1 MKWYFSHKFVMS
13 SFAIALS
20 TTLISSQTHAAEQ
33 QLNEKLTN
41 ENTNQ
46 SDKKPIHSDPTNH
59 TESSRVAGDT
69 VQNDDIT
76 NLYSDNDLGEM
87 PKSEELSQAQSE
99 QGSDLDSAEADQDND
114 EIKNAYDNQNPN
126 NNALSNAER
135 QEDNS
140 TLTEQNQSNTDQ
152 PSTQDSADN
161 QPNPDAPD
169 NGGSGN
175 NQPTPD
181 APDNGDGGNNQP
193 NPDAP
198 DNGDGGN
205 NQPNPDAPDNG
216 DSGDNQPNPD
226 APDNGDGGDNQPN
239 PDKPG
244 SGDDGDNQPNPDKP
258 GSGDDGDNQ
267 PSPDTPDN
275 GDGGNNQ
282 PNPDKPGS
290 GDDGNNQ
297 PNPDK
302 PDKPGSGDGS
312 SNNPQP
318 DNPDN
323 GDGGNN
329 QPNPDKP
336 GSGDDGDN
344 QQKPDKPSN
353 GDGSSNN
360 PQPDNPNNGNEP
372 NTPSGGGSEVPDN
385 PHDEGNTSNPNDGS
399 HGGPSTPNNSGTDNT
414 KPSKPNG
421 QEDSNVTLNPGLN
434 TDNNDSNTTNNSM
447 NHANDNGNEPQYR
460 SSSHHEIASGGASVS
475 YGDLAKSEK
484 SQSNENQLINRFD
497 QMSAGSFKYNPFV
510 VNQVKQL
517 SSGAKTVSDKEISSV
532 LRRQTFAD
540 NAFLNELQKGTNYFK
555 FQYFNVLKSSDYY
568 KNLDNQVLALIT
580 GEIGS
585 MPDLKNPKRQQSSGK
600 YEYHSSSEDELTH
613 TTDEQSKNAIDIKF
627 ERTLFALITAM
638 IIIFVGMVL
647 GYFVNRRN
655 KKDGE

>member
-1 MKWYFSHKFVMS
+1 MLLYINLFYISSIIIISEFVNRGLHKISKGLIFVFNKLVLMKNRSFSYILYMNIKNMNFGGESMKWYFSHKFVMS

-41 ENTNQ
+41 ENTKQ

-59 TESSRVAGDT
+59 TESPRVAGDT
-69 VQNDDIT
+69 VQSDDKT
-76 NLYSDNDLGEM
+76 NLYSDNDLGDM
-87 PKSEELSQAQSE
+87 PKSEEPSQAQSE
-99 QGSDLDSAEADQDND
+99 QSSDIDS
-114 EIKNAYDNQNPN
+114 
-126 NNALSNAER
+126 
-135 QEDNS
+135 
-140 TLTEQNQSNTDQ
+140 TEQNEPNTDQ
-152 PSTQDSADN
+152 PSTQDNTDN
-161 QPNPDAPD
+161 QPNPDK
-169 NGGSGN
+169 
-175 NQPTPD
+175 
-181 APDNGDGGNNQP
+181 
-193 NPDAP
+193 
-198 DNGDGGN
+198 
-205 NQPNPDAPDNG
+205 
-216 DSGDNQPNPD
+216 
-226 APDNGDGGDNQPN
+226 PDNGDGGDNQPN
-239 PDKPG
+239 PD
-244 SGDDGDNQPNPDKP
+244 NP
-258 GSGDDGDNQ
+258 S
-267 PSPDTPDN
+267 
-275 GDGGNNQ
+275 
-282 PNPDKPGS
+282 
-290 GDDGNNQ
+290 
-297 PNPDK
+297 
-302 PDKPGSGDGS
+302 
-312 SNNPQP
+312 
-318 DNPDN
+318 
-323 GDGGNN
+323 
-329 QPNPDKP
+329 
-336 GSGDDGDN
+336 
-344 QQKPDKPSN
+344 
-353 GDGSSNN
+353 
-360 PQPDNPNNGNEP
+360 NGNEP
-372 NTPSGGGSEVPDN
+372 NTPSGGGSEVPEN
-385 PHDEGNTSNPNDGS
+385 PHDEGNTSTPNDDS
-399 HGGPSTPNNSGTDNT
+399 HGGPSTPNNSENDNT

-434 TDNNDSNTTNNSM
+434 TDNSDSNTTNNSM
-447 NHANDNGNEPQYR
+447 NHTNDNGNEPQYR

-497 QMSAGSFKYNPFV
+497 QMSTGSFKYNPFV

-613 TTDEQSKNAIDIKF
+613 TTDERSKNEIDIKF
-627 ERTLFALITAM
+627 EHTLFALITAM

>member
-1 MKWYFSHKFVMS
+1 SGDDS
-13 SFAIALS
+13 S
-20 TTLISSQTHAAEQ
+20 
-33 QLNEKLTN
+33 N
-41 ENTNQ
+41 
-46 SDKKPIHSDPTNH
+46 
-59 TESSRVAGDT
+59 
-69 VQNDDIT
+69 
-76 NLYSDNDLGEM
+76 
-87 PKSEELSQAQSE
+87 
-99 QGSDLDSAEADQDND
+99 
-114 EIKNAYDNQNPN
+114 NP
-126 NNALSNAER
+126 
-135 QEDNS
+135 Q
-140 TLTEQNQSNTDQ
+140 
-152 PSTQDSADN
+152 
-161 QPNPDAPD
+161 PD
-169 NGGSGN
+169 N
-175 NQPTPD
+175 
-181 APDNGDGGNNQP
+181 PDNGDSGDDSSNNPQ
-193 NPDAP
+193 P
-198 DNGDGGN
+198 DN
-205 NQPNPDAPDNG
+205 PDNG
-216 DSGDNQPNPD
+216 DSGDNQPN
-226 APDNGDGGDNQPN
+226 
-239 PDKPG
+239 
-244 SGDDGDNQPNPDKP
+244 
-258 GSGDDGDNQ
+258 
-267 PSPDTPDN
+267 
-275 GDGGNNQ
+275 
-282 PNPDKPGS
+282 
-290 GDDGNNQ
+290 
-297 PNPDK
+297 

-318 DNPDN
+318 DNPSN
-323 GDGGNN
+323 GDGGDN

-336 GSGDDGDN
+336 GS
-344 QQKPDKPSN
+344 

-360 PQPDNPNNGNEP
+360 PQPDNPSSGDDGDNQPNPDKPGSGDGSSNNPQPDNPSNGNEP
-372 NTPSGGGSEVPDN
+372 NTPSGGGSEVPEN
-385 PHDEGNTSNPNDGS
+385 PHDEGNTSTPNDDS
-399 HGGPSTPNNSGTDNT
+399 HGGSSTPNNSGNDNT

-434 TDNNDSNTTNNSM
+434 TDNSDSNTTNNSM
-447 NHANDNGNEPQYR
+447 NHTNDNGNEPQYR

-497 QMSAGSFKYNPFV
+497 QMSTGSFKYNPFV

-613 TTDEQSKNAIDIKF
+613 TTDEQSKNEIDIKF

>member
-1 MKWYFSHKFVMS
+1 
-13 SFAIALS
+13 
-20 TTLISSQTHAAEQ
+20 
-33 QLNEKLTN
+33 
-41 ENTNQ
+41 
-46 SDKKPIHSDPTNH
+46 
-59 TESSRVAGDT
+59 
-69 VQNDDIT
+69 
-76 NLYSDNDLGEM
+76 
-87 PKSEELSQAQSE
+87 
-99 QGSDLDSAEADQDND
+99 DSG
-114 EIKNAYDNQNPN
+114 
-126 NNALSNAER
+126 
-135 QEDNS
+135 
-140 TLTEQNQSNTDQ
+140 
-152 PSTQDSADN
+152 DN
-161 QPNPDAPD
+161 QPNPDKPDSGDSGDNQQTPDKPGSGDGSSNNQQPD
-169 NGGSGN
+169 N
-175 NQPTPD
+175 
-181 APDNGDGGNNQP
+181 
-193 NPDAP
+193 
-198 DNGDGGN
+198 
-205 NQPNPDAPDNG
+205 PDNG

-226 APDNGDGGDNQPN
+226 KPDSGDSGDNQ
-239 PDKPG
+239 
-244 SGDDGDNQPNPDKP
+244 Q
-258 GSGDDGDNQ
+258 
-267 PSPDTPDN
+267 T
-275 GDGGNNQ
+275 
-282 PNPDKPGS
+282 
-290 GDDGNNQ
+290 
-297 PNPDK
+297 

-323 GDGGNN
+323 GDGGDN
-329 QPNPDKP
+329 QPTPDKP
-336 GSGDDGDN
+336 GSGDGSSN
-344 QQKPDKPSN
+344 NPKPDKPGS

-360 PQPDNPNNGNEP
+360 PQPDNPSNGNEP

-385 PHDEGNTSNPNDGS
+385 PHDEGNTSTPNDGS
-399 HGGPSTPNNSGTDNT
+399 HGGPSTPNNSGNDNT

-447 NHANDNGNEPQYR
+447 NHANDNGNDPQYR

-497 QMSAGSFKYNPFV
+497 QMSASSFKYNPFV

-613 TTDEQSKNAIDIKF
+613 TTDEQSKNEIDIKF

-638 IIIFVGMVL
+638 IIIFVGIVL

>member
-1 MKWYFSHKFVMS
+1 GSGDGS
-13 SFAIALS
+13 S
-20 TTLISSQTHAAEQ
+20 
-33 QLNEKLTN
+33 N
-41 ENTNQ
+41 
-46 SDKKPIHSDPTNH
+46 
-59 TESSRVAGDT
+59 
-69 VQNDDIT
+69 
-76 NLYSDNDLGEM
+76 
-87 PKSEELSQAQSE
+87 
-99 QGSDLDSAEADQDND
+99 
-114 EIKNAYDNQNPN
+114 NP
-126 NNALSNAER
+126 
-135 QEDNS
+135 Q
-140 TLTEQNQSNTDQ
+140 
-152 PSTQDSADN
+152 
-161 QPNPDAPD
+161 PD
-169 NGGSGN
+169 N
-175 NQPTPD
+175 
-181 APDNGDGGNNQP
+181 
-193 NPDAP
+193 
-198 DNGDGGN
+198 
-205 NQPNPDAPDNG
+205 PDNG

-226 APDNGDGGDNQPN
+226 KPDSGDSGDGSSNNPQPDNPDNGDGGDNQPT

-244 SGDDGDNQPNPDKP
+244 SGDGSSNNP
-258 GSGDDGDNQ
+258 
-267 PSPDTPDN
+267 
-275 GDGGNNQ
+275 
-282 PNPDKPGS
+282 
-290 GDDGNNQ
+290 
-297 PNPDK
+297 K

-318 DNPDN
+318 DNP
-323 GDGGNN
+323 
-329 QPNPDKP
+329 
-336 GSGDDGDN
+336 S
-344 QQKPDKPSN
+344 
-353 GDGSSNN
+353 
-360 PQPDNPNNGNEP
+360 NGNEP

-385 PHDEGNTSNPNDGS
+385 PHDEGNTSTPNDGS
-399 HGGPSTPNNSGTDNT
+399 HGGPSTPNNSGNDNT

-447 NHANDNGNEPQYR
+447 NHANDNGNDPQYR

-497 QMSAGSFKYNPFV
+497 QMSASSFKYNPFV

-613 TTDEQSKNAIDIKF
+613 TTDEQSKNEIDIKF

-638 IIIFVGMVL
+638 IIIFVGIVL

>member
-1 MKWYFSHKFVMS
+1 
-13 SFAIALS
+13 
-20 TTLISSQTHAAEQ
+20 
-33 QLNEKLTN
+33 
-41 ENTNQ
+41 
-46 SDKKPIHSDPTNH
+46 
-59 TESSRVAGDT
+59 
-69 VQNDDIT
+69 
-76 NLYSDNDLGEM
+76 
-87 PKSEELSQAQSE
+87 
-99 QGSDLDSAEADQDND
+99 DSG
-114 EIKNAYDNQNPN
+114 
-126 NNALSNAER
+126 
-135 QEDNS
+135 
-140 TLTEQNQSNTDQ
+140 
-152 PSTQDSADN
+152 DN
-161 QPNPDAPD
+161 QPNPDKPDSGDSGDNQQTPDKPGSGDGSSNNQQPD
-169 NGGSGN
+169 N
-175 NQPTPD
+175 
-181 APDNGDGGNNQP
+181 
-193 NPDAP
+193 
-198 DNGDGGN
+198 
-205 NQPNPDAPDNG
+205 PDNG

-226 APDNGDGGDNQPN
+226 KPDSGDSGDNQ
-239 PDKPG
+239 
-244 SGDDGDNQPNPDKP
+244 Q
-258 GSGDDGDNQ
+258 
-267 PSPDTPDN
+267 T
-275 GDGGNNQ
+275 
-282 PNPDKPGS
+282 
-290 GDDGNNQ
+290 
-297 PNPDK
+297 

-323 GDGGNN
+323 GDGGDN

-336 GSGDDGDN
+336 DSGDGGDNQPTPDKPGSGDGSSNNPKPDNPGNGDGGDNQPNPDKPDSGDGGDN
-344 QQKPDKPSN
+344 QQTPDKPGS

-360 PQPDNPNNGNEP
+360 PQPDNPSNGNEP

-385 PHDEGNTSNPNDGS
+385 PHDEGNTSTPNDGS
-399 HGGPSTPNNSGTDNT
+399 HGGPSTPNNSGNDNT

-447 NHANDNGNEPQYR
+447 NHANDNGNDPQYR

-613 TTDEQSKNAIDIKF
+613 TTDEQSKNEIDIKF

-638 IIIFVGMVL
+638 IIIFVGIVL

>member
-1 MKWYFSHKFVMS
+1 DDS
-13 SFAIALS
+13 S
-20 TTLISSQTHAAEQ
+20 
-33 QLNEKLTN
+33 N
-41 ENTNQ
+41 
-46 SDKKPIHSDPTNH
+46 
-59 TESSRVAGDT
+59 
-69 VQNDDIT
+69 
-76 NLYSDNDLGEM
+76 
-87 PKSEELSQAQSE
+87 
-99 QGSDLDSAEADQDND
+99 
-114 EIKNAYDNQNPN
+114 NP
-126 NNALSNAER
+126 
-135 QEDNS
+135 Q
-140 TLTEQNQSNTDQ
+140 
-152 PSTQDSADN
+152 
-161 QPNPDAPD
+161 PD
-169 NGGSGN
+169 N
-175 NQPTPD
+175 
-181 APDNGDGGNNQP
+181 PDNGDSGDDSSNNPQP
-193 NPDAP
+193 DNP
-198 DNGDGGN
+198 DNGDSGDDSSN
-205 NQPNPDAPDNG
+205 NPQPDNPDNG
-216 DSGDNQPNPD
+216 DSGDNQPN
-226 APDNGDGGDNQPN
+226 
-239 PDKPG
+239 
-244 SGDDGDNQPNPDKP
+244 
-258 GSGDDGDNQ
+258 
-267 PSPDTPDN
+267 
-275 GDGGNNQ
+275 
-282 PNPDKPGS
+282 
-290 GDDGNNQ
+290 
-297 PNPDK
+297 

-318 DNPDN
+318 DNPSS
-323 GDGGNN
+323 GDDGDN

-336 GSGDDGDN
+336 GS
-344 QQKPDKPSN
+344 

-360 PQPDNPNNGNEP
+360 PQPDNPSNGDGGDNQPNPDKPGSGDGSSNNPQPDNPSNGDGGDNQPNPDNPSNGNEP
-372 NTPSGGGSEVPDN
+372 NTPSGGGSEVPEN
-385 PHDEGNTSNPNDGS
+385 PHDEGNTSTPNDDS
-399 HGGPSTPNNSGTDNT
+399 HGGSSTPNNSGNDNT

-434 TDNNDSNTTNNSM
+434 TDNSDSNTTNNSM
-447 NHANDNGNEPQYR
+447 NHTNDNGNEPQYR

-497 QMSAGSFKYNPFV
+497 QMSTGSFKYNPFV

-613 TTDEQSKNAIDIKF
+613 TTDEQSKNEIDIKF

>member
-1 MKWYFSHKFVMS
+1 GSGDGS
-13 SFAIALS
+13 S
-20 TTLISSQTHAAEQ
+20 
-33 QLNEKLTN
+33 N
-41 ENTNQ
+41 
-46 SDKKPIHSDPTNH
+46 
-59 TESSRVAGDT
+59 
-69 VQNDDIT
+69 
-76 NLYSDNDLGEM
+76 
-87 PKSEELSQAQSE
+87 
-99 QGSDLDSAEADQDND
+99 
-114 EIKNAYDNQNPN
+114 NP
-126 NNALSNAER
+126 
-135 QEDNS
+135 Q
-140 TLTEQNQSNTDQ
+140 
-152 PSTQDSADN
+152 
-161 QPNPDAPD
+161 PD
-169 NGGSGN
+169 N
-175 NQPTPD
+175 
-181 APDNGDGGNNQP
+181 
-193 NPDAP
+193 
-198 DNGDGGN
+198 
-205 NQPNPDAPDNG
+205 
-216 DSGDNQPNPD
+216 
-226 APDNGDGGDNQPN
+226 PDNGDGGDNQPTPDKPDSGDGGDN
-239 PDKPG
+239 QPTPDKPG
-244 SGDDGDNQPNPDKP
+244 SGDGSSNNPQPDNPDNGDNGDNQPNPDKP
-258 GSGDDGDNQ
+258 DSGDSGDNQ
-267 PSPDTPDN
+267 PN
-275 GDGGNNQ
+275 
-282 PNPDKPGS
+282 
-290 GDDGNNQ
+290 
-297 PNPDK
+297 

-323 GDGGNN
+323 GDGGDN
-329 QPNPDKP
+329 QPTPDKP
-336 GSGDDGDN
+336 GSGDGSSN
-344 QQKPDKPSN
+344 NPKPDNPGN

-360 PQPDNPNNGNEP
+360 PKPDNPSNGNEP

-385 PHDEGNTSNPNDGS
+385 PHDEGNTSTSIDDS
-399 HGGPSTPNNSGTDNT
+399 HGGPSTPNNSGNDNT

-421 QEDSNVTLNPGLN
+421 QEDANVTLNPGPN

-613 TTDEQSKNAIDIKF
+613 TTEEQSKNEIDIKF